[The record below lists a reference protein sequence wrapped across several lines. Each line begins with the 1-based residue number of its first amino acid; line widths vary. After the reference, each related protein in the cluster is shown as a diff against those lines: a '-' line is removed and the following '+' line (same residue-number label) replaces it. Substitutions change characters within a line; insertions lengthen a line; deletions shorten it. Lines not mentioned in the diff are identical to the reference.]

1 MFEQLLRLWCEES
14 APASGHWWKPDPDL
28 DSQISDRFGDLHT
41 AAIAGE
47 LGPWRQQRCGCL
59 AEVLALDQFFR
70 NIYRGQAM
78 VFAADP
84 LRK

>member
-1 MFEQLLRLWCEES
+1 MLAQLLCFWYEES
-14 APASGHWWKPDPDL
+14 TPASGHWWKPDPAL

-47 LGPWRQQRCGCL
+47 LGPWCQQRCGCL
-59 AEVLALDQFFR
+59 AEVLALDQFTR

-84 LRK
+84 LKK